1 MKFGNFS
8 FEVFTED
15 GFANAINPFLTNVP
29 ILYPLKTL
37 NKRRF
42 SGVFKV
48 KWNWNINQKW
58 VKNLPT
64 GKASVSNDI
73 SASVMKETIE
83 AYCPKLTQTI
93 NDYLKTIFF
102 LLYSKTLKLFPVL
115 KKEISV
121 KKKTIGQFESCQ
133 IFQMLLR
140 G

>member
-1 MKFGNFS
+1 
-8 FEVFTED
+8 
-15 GFANAINPFLTNVP
+15 
-29 ILYPLKTL
+29 
-37 NKRRF
+37 
-42 SGVFKV
+42 
-48 KWNWNINQKW
+48 
-58 VKNLPT
+58 
-64 GKASVSNDI
+64 
-73 SASVMKETIE
+73 MKETIE

-121 KKKTIGQFESCQ
+121 KNKTIGQFESCQ